1 MDENSD
7 IYLASGTNDIV
18 ENDDNLPKNI
28 MLYQNYPNP
37 FNPPTSIRFDINR
50 VTNIEIKI
58 YDVNGR
64 EVATLIKEKKDV
76 GTYTVRWDAANYP
89 IGIYFYQMRTNTGF
103 SEVNR
108 MILIK

>member
-1 MDENSD
+1 MILLKMMI
-7 IYLASGTNDIV
+7 IYLKI
-18 ENDDNLPKNI
+18 LCYIKI
-28 MLYQNYPNP
+28 
-37 FNPPTSIRFDINR
+37 
-50 VTNIEIKI
+50 IEIKI